1 LKTLRDP
8 EVLRYFLLSSHYRGP
23 INYSEAQL
31 VQADETLSGFYR
43 ALDKVPRSGPALRAP
58 AAGPA
63 RARFE
68 AAMDDDFNTP
78 EALAVMQGVARD
90 LNSAIDAG
98 RSDEAAS
105 AASDLLGMG
114 AALGLLQQDP
124 SAYVK
129 RGVGTARLTDA
140 DVEQYI
146 EARRAA
152 RAAKDFAESDRLRA
166 VLADA
171 GIVLE
176 DKPGGATGWRRA

>member
-1 LKTLRDP
+1 
-8 EVLRYFLLSSHYRGP
+8 
-23 INYSEAQL
+23 
-31 VQADETLSGFYR
+31 
-43 ALDKVPRSGPALRAP
+43 
-58 AAGPA
+58 
-63 RARFE
+63 
-68 AAMDDDFNTP
+68 MDDDFNTP